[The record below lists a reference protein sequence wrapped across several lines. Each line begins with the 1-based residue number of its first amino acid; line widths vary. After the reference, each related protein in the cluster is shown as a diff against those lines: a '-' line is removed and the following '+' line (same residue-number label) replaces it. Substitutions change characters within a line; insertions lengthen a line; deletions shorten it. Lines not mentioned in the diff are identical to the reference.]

1 MITPIT
7 LSRKPGQAPTC
18 IRRFIASV
26 DGVLVR
32 AKLTTHVPDLYFSL
46 TPFPQG
52 VPVGCLVVSLDAGF
66 FPATASALASAALID
81 NAELVT
87 DQDHYELLEAV
98 ERLIEEVQRNPEGQP
113 SSLECSYPFS
123 HAFTPILAWQLLVR
137 RAIERYQPEHVY
149 IPQPDSVGSDAIRTL
164 VELIRWC
171 LFRVLDTETAGTRRT
186 VYEVP
191 SLQESVGGRVFI
203 PRCLDTIAELVPL
216 AAGRALRPLRSAPM
230 AVSRLVHTAYWRLRW
245 GRSAGQ
251 SDARFGIK
259 LAPQVLVLA
268 QAGKVVQLAQ
278 KFQNNDS
285 IVFDSLAAAAGLPAT
300 SWTDLRTPLRLDAV
314 TSPISAVNAFCL
326 QMSTEINSDRAALRS
341 LADSGYRIL
350 LTDHEHDPRVR
361 ILGDFMMADGKS
373 VVLLPEGAN
382 YVPIDLWPFMKHW
395 YYQRD
400 SVIRCVV
407 GVREVDVLRKV
418 GFGGSVIV
426 TGYFGRADVGSF
438 WERAPFRLLV
448 ALRTRRQASPRIAV
462 FAIDGNLHDS
472 GIPRPGIPWGQTY
485 ARSYD
490 QTVRDL
496 NAAGFHV
503 IIRARDSRLIPAMRG
518 IWADCDVSF
527 SVFAFWGTLLPLADV
542 VVSEQSSVAIESLRR
557 SKRVLI
563 RRISNLPLQS
573 DGYSKS
579 HKEGLMLTG
588 ADRNIESEKLD
599 SFMTMPCAGSL
610 FDEYL
615 AVSPNNL
622 VSWLRECGIA
632 C

>member
-1 MITPIT
+1 MRN
-7 LSRKPGQAPTC
+7 LSHT
-18 IRRFIASV
+18 
-26 DGVLVR
+26 GVSVR
-32 AKLTTHVPDLYFSL
+32 AKLTPHVPDLYFSL

-66 FPATASALASAALID
+66 FPATASDLANATLID

-113 SSLECSYPFS
+113 SSLECSYPFL

-137 RAIERYQPEHVY
+137 RAIERYQPGHVY
-149 IPQPDSVGSDAIRTL
+149 IPQPDSAGSDAIRTR

-191 SLQESVGGRVFI
+191 SLQESVEGRVFI
-203 PRCLDTIAELVPL
+203 PLCLDTIAELVPL
-216 AAGRALRPLRSAPM
+216 AAGRALRPIRRAPM
-230 AVSRLVHTAYWRLRW
+230 AVSRLIRTAYWRLRW

-251 SDARFGIK
+251 SGARSGNK

-268 QAGKVVQLAQ
+268 QPAKVVQLAQ
-278 KFQNNDS
+278 RFRNNDS
-285 IVFDSLAAAAGLPAT
+285 IVFDSLAAAAGISVP

-326 QMSTEINSDRAALRS
+326 QMSMEINSDREALRS
-341 LADSGYRIL
+341 LADSSYRIL
-350 LTDHEHDPRVR
+350 LTDHEYDPRVC

-382 YVPIDLWPFMKHW
+382 YASLDRQPFAKHW
-395 YYQRD
+395 YYWRD

-407 GVREVDVLRKV
+407 GVRAVDVLRKV
-418 GFGGSVIV
+418 GFGGNVIV
-426 TGYFGRADVGSF
+426 TGYFGRAGVGSF

-448 ALRTRRQASPRIAV
+448 ALRTRRQASLRIAV
-462 FAIDGNLHDS
+462 FAIDGNLDDM
-472 GIPRPGIPWGQTY
+472 GIPKPGVPWPQTY

-490 QTVRDL
+490 RTVRGL

-503 IIRARDSRLIPAMRG
+503 VVRARDSRLIPAMRR
-518 IWADCDVSF
+518 IWADCEVSF
-527 SVFAFWGTLLPLADV
+527 SVLAFWGTLLPLADV

-557 SKRVLI
+557 SKRVVI
-563 RRISNLPLQS
+563 RRISDLPLLS

-579 HKEGLMLTG
+579 HIEGLMLIG
-588 ADRNIESEKLD
+588 ADRNIEPEELD
-599 SFMTMPCAGSL
+599 SFMTVPCVGSV

-622 VSWLRECGIA
+622 VKWLRECGIA

>member
-1 MITPIT
+1 M
-7 LSRKPGQAPTC
+7 
-18 IRRFIASV
+18 
-26 DGVLVR
+26 D
-32 AKLTTHVPDLYFSL
+32 
-46 TPFPQG
+46 
-52 VPVGCLVVSLDAGF
+52 
-66 FPATASALASAALID
+66 
-81 NAELVT
+81 
-87 DQDHYELLEAV
+87 
-98 ERLIEEVQRNPEGQP
+98 RLIEEVQRNPEGQP
-113 SSLECSYPFS
+113 SSLECSYPFLI
-123 HAFTPILAWQLLVR
+123 AFTPILAWQLLIR
-137 RAIERYQPEHVY
+137 RAIERYQPRHVY
-149 IPQPDSVGSDAIRTL
+149 IPQPDSAGSVPIRTRL
-164 VELIRWC
+164 ELIRWC
-171 LFRVLDTETAGTRRT
+171 LFRVVDTETSGMSRT

-191 SLQESVGGRVFI
+191 SLQESVEGRVFI
-203 PRCLDTIAELVPL
+203 PLCLDTIAELVPL
-216 AAGRALRPLRSAPM
+216 AAGRALRPLRRAPL
-230 AVSRLVHTAYWRLRW
+230 AVSRLVRTGSWRLRR
-245 GRSAGQ
+245 GRSASQ
-251 SDARFGIK
+251 SDARFGNK

-268 QAGKVVQLAQ
+268 QVSKVVQLAQ
-278 KFQNNDS
+278 KFRNNDL
-285 IVFDSLAAAAGLPAT
+285 IVFDSLAAAAGISVP

-373 VVLLPEGAN
+373 VVLLSEGAT
-382 YVPIDLWPFMKHW
+382 YTPLDSWPFLKHW

-400 SVIRCVV
+400 SVIRCVLS
-407 GVREVDVLRKV
+407 VREVDVFRKV
-418 GFGGSVIV
+418 GCGGSIIV

-462 FAIDGNLHDS
+462 FAIDGNLDDS
-472 GIPRPGIPWGQTY
+472 GIPKPGIPWGQTY

-503 IIRARDSRLIPAMRG
+503 IIRARDSRLIPAMRR

-527 SVFAFWGTLLPLADV
+527 SAFAFWGTLLPLADV

-557 SKRVLI
+557 SKRVVI
-563 RRISNLPLQS
+563 RRISNLPLLS

-579 HKEGLMLTG
+579 HIEGLMVVG
-588 ADRNIESEKLD
+588 ADCTIEPEKLD
-599 SFMTMPCAGSL
+599 SFVTTPCAGSV
-610 FDEYL
+610 FDEHL
-615 AVSPNNL
+615 AVSPQNL
-622 VSWLRECGIA
+622 VLWLRECGIA